1 MLYTP
6 ELIKKAAPSVFAT
19 EPSNKLSNKYSFVPT
34 DQVIE
39 YFQREGWDVSS
50 VSQTGRGIHALHE
63 VKFRNGQLP
72 KVGDTLV
79 EAIVRNSHNG
89 TSGFS
94 LGAGLYRLVCS
105 NGLIVPT
112 SVSERFNIRHNS
124 FTLDEVKELSE
135 NFAKKLPKIEH
146 SVGKMMERIL
156 TFDEKIDFV
165 EQSSKFRWSMGS
177 IPTEL
182 NVEEILTPLRQ
193 EDSGDDL
200 WTTFNLVQE
209 KFVRG
214 GIEYKT
220 KTGRK
225 SSLRSLKNIAS
236 LNYVNTK
243 LWETAEAML

>member
-1 MLYTP
+1 MIYTP
-6 ELIKKAAPSVFAT
+6 ELIKQVAPSVFAT
-19 EPSNKLSNKYSFVPT
+19 EPSSKLTNKYSFVPT

-39 YFQREGWDVSS
+39 YFVREGWDVSS
-50 VSQTGRGIHALHE
+50 AHQTGRGIHALHE
-63 VKFRNGQLP
+63 VKFRNKQLP
-72 KVGDTLV
+72 AVGDTLV

-105 NGLIVPT
+105 NGLVVPT
-112 SVSERFNIRHNS
+112 SVSERFNIRHKA
-124 FTLDEVKELSE
+124 FTLDEVKELTES
-135 NFAKKLPKIEH
+135 FSKKLPKIEH
-146 SVGKMMERIL
+146 SVGRMMAKIL
-156 TFDEKIDFV
+156 TIDEKIDFV
-165 EQSSKFRWSMGS
+165 EKSSKFRWAMGS
-177 IPTEL
+177 VPAEL
-182 NVEEILTPLRQ
+182 NIEEILTPLRH

-200 WTTFNLVQE
+200 WSTFNMVQE

-220 KTGRK
+220 KTGRR
-225 SSLRSLKNIAS
+225 SSLRSLKNISS